1 MDLSN
6 ENVVHIKQNGVEY
19 LQFRRLLEYKDNI
32 IHAFTLGINND
43 FRMPLSGSSHNKLNN
58 EQIEKNKNSYKKIC
72 KSIGIDYNNIVKT
85 NQVHKD
91 VIKDVNFKI
100 NKNSP
105 DFSEEKYANTDG
117 LVTNNKGLAICATN
131 ADCIVLMMY
140 DYKKQVIAN
149 VHSGWRGTVQKIA
162 TKAVDKMDELY
173 GSNPKDI
180 ICCISPSIRKCHFEV
195 EKDVQT
201 LFENEFKDLKL
212 DKIIERKSENKWL
225 IDTVKINEEILQKAG
240 LKKENI
246 IDCGICSVCNSNLIH
261 SYRVEKEKYGLSTAI
276 IGLK

>member
-195 EKDVQT
+195 QEDVKSI
-201 LFENEFKDLKL
+201 FENTFSNM
-212 DKIIERKSENKWL
+212 ERAIENKKQRWY
-225 IDTVKINEEILQKAG
+225 IDIVKLNTEMLKEKG
-240 LKKENI
+240 LRIENI
-246 IDCGICSVCNSNLIH
+246 IDSKICTVCNSNLLH
-261 SYRVEKEKYGLSTAI
+261 SYRGSNKHNGLEMGI
-276 IGLK
+276 IELI

>member
-195 EKDVQT
+195 QEDVKSI
-201 LFENEFKDLKL
+201 FENTFSNM
-212 DKIIERKSENKWL
+212 ERAIENKKQRWY
-225 IDTVKINEEILQKAG
+225 IDTVKLNTEMLKEKG
-240 LKKENI
+240 LRIENI
-246 IDCGICSVCNSNLIH
+246 IDSKICTVCNSNLLH
-261 SYRVEKEKYGLSTAI
+261 SYRGSNKHNGLEMGI
-276 IGLK
+276 IELI